1 MSDTLFPHLKKI
13 AEDNKIIIENVEDAL
28 NSLEY
33 KLDETY
39 NVFKKSIISKNFND
53 FSYDITVK
61 LHKPEK
67 GYIDIIISVS
77 YGNVDLL
84 NRFFYND
91 IIICGEVLHS
101 NIDNIRSYVLN
112 KLTEIETL
120 VLNLENNIELLYN
133 HNNVVYVNNKC
144 FSQYETWCINNNIY
158 TKHRKPDSVIYDD
171 GITQLEKY
179 LFGINPKTSASY
191 SDSGL
196 FKIYPIEENSKIVF
210 EYPVIKNKEDVI
222 TIFPQVSNNLLDW
235 SNIDSTNI
243 QIDNKSNNKF
253 DIFKVT
259 INVDIDTDYYFRLVI
274 GEFNYLQLPIFGAQ
288 TFKVHNND
296 DLYLAPKLHQLPI
309 FTGKVAKITD
319 EFADNTSNLVSLLY
333 PEKTYTNIIVFGD
346 SDKIT
351 IKPSINPKWK
361 VNKFIDRKYYVLFTS
376 GKLEG
381 GWFDIISNT
390 ENELEISIRRH
401 DKLNLSLNDTFEII
415 QHYTISELLKYG
427 INVNPQKSNIED
439 IKYNKYFSDLEQ
451 NTGIKHNDPEYQNL
465 TSASFI
471 EFQKHDTLTGVQM
484 STSVNYPNTNGSEE
498 TEEDIRIHSST
509 YNHVNIW
516 ENGDYV
522 SLNSEKTDIITLN
535 DSICAPYYSIM
546 IRNGTTK
553 GDIDNHMELGS
564 IILCGTVP
572 NHCISYE
579 YFYFIENVENSETQK
594 LDIRIKQSH
603 FNYGIPSLTDIP
615 LLELND
621 NDWIGIDKF
630 VAFGILGKAI
640 GDMLYVRN
648 YTKHYY
654 SAAADDVYRYRISSN
669 DPNTQYWVRNDLTT
683 IANTDILKSKDV
695 FTILFRIYAKYDSY
709 KIGRLSFKPNYVK

>member
-1 MSDTLFPHLKKI
+1 MNDNLLSHLKKI
-13 AEDNKIIIENVEDAL
+13 DEDNTNIIEKVNEAL

-39 NVFKKSIISKNFND
+39 KVFKKSIISKNFND

-67 GYIDIIISVS
+67 GYIDIIVSVS
-77 YGNVDLL
+77 YGNIDLL

-91 IIICGEVLHS
+91 IIICGEALHS
-101 NIDNIRSYVLN
+101 NIDNVKSYVLN

-120 VLNLENNIELLYN
+120 VFNLENNIELLYN
-133 HNNVVYVNNKC
+133 HNNVVYVQNKC
-144 FSQYETWCINNNIY
+144 FSQYENWCINNNIY
-158 TKHRKPDSVIYDD
+158 TKHRKPDIVIYDD

-191 SDSGL
+191 SDNGL
-196 FKIYPIEENSKIVF
+196 FKIYPIEDNSKIVF

-235 SNIDSTNI
+235 STIESTNI
-243 QIDNKSNNKF
+243 QIDNNSNNKF
-253 DIFKVT
+253 NIFKVT

-288 TFKVHNND
+288 TFKVYNND

-309 FTGKVAKITD
+309 FTGKVAEITD
-319 EFADNTSNLVSLLY
+319 EFADNTSTLVSLMY
-333 PEKTYTNIIVFGD
+333 PEKTDTNIIVFSE
-346 SDKIT
+346 SDKIK

-401 DKLNLSLNDTFEII
+401 DKLNLSVNDKFEII
-415 QHYTISELLKYG
+415 QHYTISEFLKYG
-427 INVNPQKSNIED
+427 INVNPMISD
-439 IKYNKYFSDLEQ
+439 IKDPRLNYNKYFSDLEQ
-451 NTGIKHNDPEYQNL
+451 NANIGYNDPEYPNL
-465 TSASFI
+465 ISVSLI
-471 EFQKHDTLTGVQM
+471 KFQKHDRLTGVQM
-484 STSVNYPNTNGSEE
+484 STCADYPSE
-498 TEEDIRIHSST
+498 DDNLSIHLST

-516 ENGDYV
+516 ENGDYI
-522 SLNSEKTDIITLN
+522 SLNSETDATNNLITLN
-535 DSICAPYYSIM
+535 DSICVPYHSIM

-553 GDIDNHMELGS
+553 GDRDNHTEIGN
-564 IILCGTVP
+564 IILCGNVP
-572 NHCISYE
+572 NHRISYE
-579 YFYFIENVENSETQK
+579 YFFFIENVENTETQN
-594 LDIRIKQSH
+594 LEYITQSTE
-603 FNYGIPSLTDIP
+603 FNYSIPSLTDIT
-615 LLELND
+615 LSELND
-621 NDWIGIDKF
+621 NGWIGIDKI
-630 VAFGILGKAI
+630 VAI
-640 GDMLYVRN
+640 GSLPINRISDAIYVRS
-648 YTKHYY
+648 YTTRVYN
-654 SAAADDVYRYRISSN
+654 AAIDFIYRYRITPTIQS
-669 DPNTQYWVRNDLTT
+669 WVRGTLSNIVDAKTE
-683 IANTDILKSKDV
+683 ILHSKDN
-695 FTILFRIYAKYDSY
+695 IIIYFKSYDNYY